1 MLINCFL
8 NEWMSPRAK
17 SLGLQFKFLSVP
29 SSGEIKNKTLPHIST
44 LHELECHYYIFPFK
58 PHFFG
63 FNNSCF
69 FNLSLFILYFC
80 NMFFCPIITDRS
92 FIHPRTQECVAC
104 VFFPAQELNRVSC
117 IAGWFFTNWAIREAQ
132 GKSESRSGVWLF
144 ATSWTVVHGIL
155 QARILEWVT
164 IPFARG
170 LPNPGIEPRSPT
182 LQEDSSLIAQLVKN
196 VLAMQETLVWFLGW
210 EDSLEKG

>member
-92 FIHPRTQECVAC
+92 FIHPRT
-104 VFFPAQELNRVSC
+104 
-117 IAGWFFTNWAIREAQ
+117 
-132 GKSESRSGVWLF
+132 
-144 ATSWTVVHGIL
+144 
-155 QARILEWVT
+155 ILELMFCKLFSDWW
-164 IPFARG
+164 
-170 LPNPGIEPRSPT
+170 L
-182 LQEDSSLIAQLVKN
+182 
-196 VLAMQETLVWFLGW
+196 LALSDVDEEEAWDKRNKRKT
-210 EDSLEKG
+210 ER